1 MNTIIVE
8 GEIVGK
14 QRQRFQRIGN
24 NMIHIY
30 TPTPTIKYEKLIADE
45 YKKQCGVL
53 FPTEIPLELRIR
65 AFMRM
70 PKVFSKV
77 KQSRAIQGE
86 IRPMKKPDADN
97 IAKSILDGLNG
108 VAYADD
114 KQVVELSVKKYYG
127 TLERVEIDIQEVKF

>member
-8 GEIVGK
+8 GKVEGK
-14 QRQRFQRIGN
+14 QRPRFRKVGN
-24 NMIHIY
+24 FVQTY
-30 TPTPTIKYEKLIADE
+30 TPKQTKSYEKLIADE

-53 FPTEIPLELRIR
+53 FPAEIPLELRIR
-65 AFMRM
+65 AFMGI
-70 PKVFSKV
+70 PSTFSK
-77 KQSRAIQGE
+77 KKKTRAIE
-86 IRPMKKPDADN
+86 SELRPTKKPDADN

>member
-8 GEIVGK
+8 GKVEGK
-14 QRQRFQRIGN
+14 QRPRFRKVGN
-24 NMIHIY
+24 FVQTY
-30 TPTPTIKYEKLIADE
+30 TPKQTKSYEKLIADE
-45 YKKQCGVL
+45 YKKQNGVL
-53 FPTEIPLELRIR
+53 FPTELPLELRIR
-65 AFMRM
+65 AFMGI
-70 PKVFSKV
+70 PSTFSK
-77 KQSRAIQGE
+77 KKKTRAIEGE
-86 IRPMKKPDADN
+86 LRPTKKPDADN

>member
-8 GEIVGK
+8 GKVEGK
-14 QRQRFQRIGN
+14 QRPRFRKVGN
-24 NMIHIY
+24 FVQTY
-30 TPTPTIKYEKLIADE
+30 TPKQTRYYEKLIADE
-45 YKKQCGVL
+45 YKKQSGVL
-53 FPTEIPLELRIR
+53 FPAEMPLGLRIR
-65 AFMRM
+65 AFMGI
-70 PKVFSKV
+70 PSTFSKI
-77 KQSRAIQGE
+77 KKNRAIEGE
-86 IRPMKKPDADN
+86 LRPTKKPDADN

>member
-8 GEIVGK
+8 GKVEGK
-14 QRQRFQRIGN
+14 QRPRFRKVGN
-24 NMIHIY
+24 FVQTY
-30 TPTPTIKYEKLIADE
+30 TPKQTKSYEKLIADE
-45 YKKQCGVL
+45 YKKQGGVL
-53 FPTEIPLELRIR
+53 FPAEVPLELRIR
-65 AFMRM
+65 AFMGM

-77 KQSRAIQGE
+77 KQSRAIEGE
-86 IRPMKKPDADN
+86 LRPTKKPDADN

>member
-8 GEIVGK
+8 GKVEGK
-14 QRQRFQRIGN
+14 QRPRFRKVGN
-24 NMIHIY
+24 FVQTY
-30 TPTPTIKYEKLIADE
+30 TPKQTKSYEKLIADE
-45 YKKQCGVL
+45 YKKQNGVL
-53 FPTEIPLELRIR
+53 FPAEMPLQLRIR
-65 AFMRM
+65 AFMGI
-70 PKVFSKV
+70 PSTFSK
-77 KQSRAIQGE
+77 KKKTRAIEGE
-86 IRPMKKPDADN
+86 LRPTKKPDADN